1 MIRYSISVHDAA
13 AHLYAVHIDIPTQ
26 LNTKTDLEFAAW
38 IPGSYLVREF
48 ARHIV
53 GPIQAKDDG
62 RQVNLIQTGK
72 NAWHANT
79 QGRLLSITYL
89 VYAWDFSVRAAHL
102 DQNHG
107 FFNGT
112 SVFMRVASMS
122 EAPVSLQI
130 QKPDFAWKVA
140 TTLNT
145 VQVDRFGFGHYSA
158 ENFDALIDHPVE
170 MSAFQELRFEAEGV
184 PHRAVF
190 TGQAHFDQTRLAQD
204 LAKICATQIRF
215 FEPRT
220 KRAPFDRYLFMTQVS
235 ADGYGGLEHRNST
248 ALHCARND
256 LPAPSTNGQADG
268 QKAAQSAG
276 YRQYLGLCSHEYFHS
291 WNVKRIKPAAF
302 VPYDLS
308 RENHTGLLWIFEGF
322 TSYYD
327 DLLLLRAGLISQS
340 DYFELLA
347 KTIVRVLS
355 EPGRFAQ
362 SVAQSS
368 YDAWTKYYRQDE
380 NSSNSLISYYTK
392 GSLGALCLDLTI
404 RSQTQGSK
412 SLDDV
417 MRLMWQRSKQGIYL
431 GENDFPNWVFEA
443 TGCNLRNEIN
453 RWAYKSGDLPV
464 QQLLK
469 EAGVNWQAVQESA
482 PSLGAK
488 CVQRGSDFVATT
500 VYFGGPAS
508 KAGLSA
514 HDVIV
519 AADNLRMTDSA
530 FRALLARKK
539 VGDKLALTV
548 FRRDELHT
556 FTVKLGA
563 PALQAIKLSK

>member
-1 MIRYSISVHDAA
+1 MIRYHIRVHDAA
-13 AHLYAVHIDIPTQ
+13 AHLYAVNIEIPTET
-26 LNTKTDLEFAAW
+26 NTKTDLEFAAW

-62 RQVNLIQTGK
+62 RQVNLIQTNK
-72 NAWHANT
+72 NAWHVST
-79 QGRLLSITYL
+79 QGRLLSINYL

-102 DQNHG
+102 DQTHG

-112 SVFMRVASMS
+112 SVFMRVASQF
-122 EAPVSLQI
+122 EAPVTLHI
-130 QKPDFAWKVA
+130 QKPNFAWKIA
-140 TTLNT
+140 TTLHAT
-145 VQVDRFGFGHYSA
+145 QIDRFGFGLYSA
-158 ENFDALIDHPVE
+158 DNFDELIDHPVE

-190 TGQAHFDQTRLAQD
+190 TGQAHFDQARLAND

-220 KRAPFDRYLFMTQVS
+220 RRAPFDRYLFMTQLS
-235 ADGYGGLEHRNST
+235 ADGYGGLEHRSST

-256 LPAPSTNGQADG
+256 LPAPNASD
-268 QKAAQSAG
+268 QSAG

-302 VPYDLS
+302 APYDLS

-327 DLLLLRAGLISQS
+327 DLLLLRAGLISPS
-340 DYFELLA
+340 EYLDLLA
-347 KTIVRVLS
+347 KTIARVLS

-392 GSLGALCLDLTI
+392 GSLVALCLDLTI
-404 RSQTQGSK
+404 RLQTQGRK

-417 MRLMWQRSKQGIYL
+417 MRLMWQRAKQNIYL
-431 GENDFPNWVFEA
+431 GENDFPSWVLEA
-443 TGCNLRNEIN
+443 TGCNLRSEIN
-453 RWAYKSGDLPV
+453 RWAYKPGDLPV
-464 QQLLK
+464 QELLK
-469 EAGVNWQAVQESA
+469 SVGVSWQAVYESA

-488 CVQRGSDFVATT
+488 CVQRGADLVAAT
-500 VYFGGPAS
+500 VYVGSTAS

-514 HDVIV
+514 HDIIV
-519 AADNLRMTDSA
+519 AADNLRMNDTA
-530 FRALLARKK
+530 LKALLARKK
-539 VGDKLALTV
+539 VGDKLSLTV
-548 FRRDELHT
+548 FRRDQLHT
-556 FTVKLGA
+556 FTVKLSA
-563 PALQAIKLSK
+563 PALQSIKLSK